1 MNFST
6 PMILKAINQGAQ
18 GACMLAQ
25 AGIGSRAAMVQQDSV
40 RPSAETQIW
49 GQFKLAL
56 TTIQPYAQQWLR
68 FRKQEAI
75 IVTLTQHIPRSD
87 RNLTNMYKPRFAIN
101 ARRAALNLTDSHLA
115 MKPWDI
121 QPNRRDV
128 HHLIEITYY
137 VDTSPIQQA
146 EKAQEQKK
154 RTQIV

>member
-1 MNFST
+1 
-6 PMILKAINQGAQ
+6 MILKAINQGAQ

-56 TTIQPYAQQWLR
+56 LPSNLIQQWRR
-68 FRKQEAI
+68 FREPEAI
-75 IVTLTQHIPRSD
+75 IVTLP
-87 RNLTNMYKPRFAIN
+87 
-101 ARRAALNLTDSHLA
+101 LA
-115 MKPWDI
+115 MKPWDF

-137 VDTSPIQQA
+137 VDTFPIQQA
-146 EKAQEQKK
+146 
-154 RTQIV
+154 V